1 METLNKKLEDQNK
14 HIQEIID
21 QEKLAQEDLS
31 HQIDEEMSKLIQNIK
46 NLNNI
51 NSQKINNP
59 IMFGLSQKISEFNMK
74 IAQNAEKIRR
84 NKEEIPEIL
93 RKKKESEDFFN
104 KFMGEKKVWLD
115 RLSEKKMQKIAFEN
129 GFKYF
134 YEAKTIKLLLEGILL
149 EKAEDDV
156 EHELSVKG
164 AALGWDIMN
173 IEKYEAERKQKE
185 FEKNLELAKISN
197 DLEAINKEKEFKEQ
211 MDLEEDGIKKKRNEF
226 RKEWQEIWGEIW
238 VPSIPYNGEQD
249 LVPKRQLIQ
258 KVIMD
263 VTFNLFK
270 TKMFDVWKF
279 KNVLNNTDQYIILE
293 KIKKYLN
300 ESNESNE
307 FNINRINIIN
317 SRKDEDAFQKL
328 TSVIENIRR
337 EEEIIYCD
345 LTPAKNQL
353 QKIKNSQGNDN
364 NDIFEKITNLVK
376 KIEEFQSKAEKHPTM
391 LLKREVE
398 EINALIKELPDD
410 NDKKLFQDNFKDES
424 RLYDVFL
431 PLTTLLMIITY
442 LSIGK
447 KRASNYQ
454 NKLKEIDEENEKLEL
469 EIEEIKGKLN
479 TLDELNEQI
488 KGDEEKEKEDLIS
501 QDKDSLDQL
510 AQLFISQQDN
520 ICKQNNQLFD
530 DIKSNLVQ
538 PEI

>member
-1 METLNKKLEDQNK
+1 METLNKKLENQNK
-14 HIQEIID
+14 NIQELID
-21 QEKLAQEDLS
+21 QEKLTQEDLS

-51 NSQKINNP
+51 NPQKLNNP

-74 IAQNAEKIRR
+74 IAQNSEKIRK

-156 EHELSVKG
+156 EHELSLKG

-173 IEKYEAERKQKE
+173 IEKYESERKQKE
-185 FEKNLELAKISN
+185 FEKNLELAKIQD

-211 MDLEEDGIKKKRNEF
+211 QDLEEAGIKKKRNEF

-238 VPSIPYNGEQD
+238 VPNIPYNGEQD
-249 LVPKRQLIQ
+249 LVQKRQLIQ

-270 TKMFDVWKF
+270 TKMFDIWKF

-300 ESNESNE
+300 EANDSNE
-307 FNINRINIIN
+307 FNINKINIIN

-328 TSVIENIRR
+328 TNVIENIRR

-345 LTPAKNQL
+345 LTPAKNKL
-353 QKIKNSQGNDN
+353 QKIKNSKGNDN
-364 NDIFEKITNLVK
+364 NDIYEKITNLVN
-376 KIEEFQSKAEKHPTM
+376 KIEEFQSKAENHPTI

-410 NDKKLFQDNFKDES
+410 NDKKLFQDNIKDES

-442 LSIGK
+442 LSVGK
-447 KRASNYQ
+447 KRATNYE

-488 KGDEEKEKEDLIS
+488 KGDEVKEDLIS
-501 QDKDSLDQL
+501 QDKDDLDQL
-510 AQLFISQQDN
+510 AQFFISQQDN

>member
-238 VPSIPYNGEQD
+238 VPNIPYNGEQD

-328 TSVIENIRR
+328 TNVIENIRR

-442 LSIGK
+442 LSVGK

>member
-1 METLNKKLEDQNK
+1 MEILNQKIEDQNRN
-14 HIQEIID
+14 IQEIIEEEKHS
-21 QEKLAQEDLS
+21 QEEISRL
-31 HQIDEEMSKLIQNIK
+31 IDEEMNKLVQNIK
-46 NLNNI
+46 NLDEI
-51 NSQKINNP
+51 NSKKLNNP

-74 IAQNAEKIRR
+74 IAQNTEKIRR

-173 IEKYEAERKQKE
+173 IEKYESERKQKE
-185 FEKNLELAKISN
+185 FEKNLELAKIQD

-211 MDLEEDGIKKKRNEF
+211 QDLEEAGIKKKRNEF

-238 VPSIPYNGEQD
+238 VPNIPYNGEQD
-249 LVPKRQLIQ
+249 LVQKRQLIQ

-270 TKMFDVWKF
+270 TKMFDIWKF

-300 ESNESNE
+300 EANDSNE
-307 FNINRINIIN
+307 FNINKINIIN

-328 TSVIENIRR
+328 TNVIENIRR

-345 LTPAKNQL
+345 LTPAKNKL
-353 QKIKNSQGNDN
+353 QKIKNSKGNDN
-364 NDIFEKITNLVK
+364 NDIYEKITNLVN
-376 KIEEFQSKAEKHPTM
+376 KIEEFQSKAENHPTI

-410 NDKKLFQDNFKDES
+410 NDKKLFQDNIKDES

-442 LSIGK
+442 LSVGK
-447 KRASNYQ
+447 KRAANYE

-488 KGDEEKEKEDLIS
+488 KGDEVKEDLIS
-501 QDKDSLDQL
+501 QDKDDLDQL
-510 AQLFISQQDN
+510 AQFFISQQDN

>member
-1 METLNKKLEDQNK
+1 
-14 HIQEIID
+14 
-21 QEKLAQEDLS
+21 
-31 HQIDEEMSKLIQNIK
+31 
-46 NLNNI
+46 
-51 NSQKINNP
+51 
-59 IMFGLSQKISEFNMK
+59 
-74 IAQNAEKIRR
+74 
-84 NKEEIPEIL
+84 
-93 RKKKESEDFFN
+93 
-104 KFMGEKKVWLD
+104 
-115 RLSEKKMQKIAFEN
+115 
-129 GFKYF
+129 
-134 YEAKTIKLLLEGILL
+134 
-149 EKAEDDV
+149 
-156 EHELSVKG
+156 
-164 AALGWDIMN
+164 
-173 IEKYEAERKQKE
+173 
-185 FEKNLELAKISN
+185 
-197 DLEAINKEKEFKEQ
+197 
-211 MDLEEDGIKKKRNEF
+211 
-226 RKEWQEIWGEIW
+226 
-238 VPSIPYNGEQD
+238 
-249 LVPKRQLIQ
+249 
-258 KVIMD
+258 
-263 VTFNLFK
+263 
-270 TKMFDVWKF
+270 MFDVWKF

-353 QKIKNSQGNDN
+353 QKIKSSQGNDN

-442 LSIGK
+442 LSVGK